1 MKKIEAPIIGKTD
14 KPNFTLDP
22 VIYSTHLNPKALAQ
36 VIRVYQSNAHQQTK
50 KTKTR
55 GEVAGSTRKIYRQ
68 KGTGGARHGST
79 KAPIYVGGGIAFGP
93 TGVRAKPLH
102 LNQKLRAKALA
113 SVLTDKVENNHL
125 YIFDCPKLD
134 QPSTKEIFSILV
146 KNKLIDQNILIY
158 SDSDSENMLISVRN
172 LESIYLIS
180 ASDLNAFQVISAKNI
195 LFTPAA
201 AHSLEERISP
211 QLSSK

>member
-1 MKKIEAPIIGKTD
+1 MKKIEAPIIGNTD
-14 KPNFTLDP
+14 KQNFTLNP
-22 VIYSTHLNPKALAQ
+22 VIFSTHLDPRALAQ
-36 VIRVYQSNAHQQTK
+36 VIRVYQSNTHQQTK

-93 TGVRAKPLH
+93 TGVRAKALH
-102 LNQKLRAKALA
+102 LTQKLRAKALA
-113 SVLTDKVENNHL
+113 SVLTDKIENNNL
-125 YIFDCPKLD
+125 YIFDCPKFD
-134 QPSTKEIFSILV
+134 KPSTKEISSIFA
-146 KNKLIDQNILIY
+146 KNNLQDKNILIY
-158 SDSDSENMLISVRN
+158 SDSDPENMLLSIRN
-172 LESIYLIS
+172 LATTYLIP